1 MTHVFVYLVIASS
14 VHGGS
19 SWNVTPMPN
28 MDVCK
33 QFSESITKPRGF
45 DLNFPR
51 ASLVRCVEVKTDKP
65 VNPQYHINDRYISFT
80 IYGQQGKRGSLK
92 EAIYI

>member
-14 VHGGS
+14 VHGGISGGS

-28 MDVCK
+28 MDVCN
-33 QFSESITKPRGF
+33 QFRESITKPRGF

-65 VNPQYHINDRYISFT
+65 VNP
-80 IYGQQGKRGSLK
+80 
-92 EAIYI
+92 

>member
-28 MDVCK
+28 MDVCR
-33 QFSESITKPRGF
+33 QFSESITKPREF
-45 DLNFPR
+45 YLNFPR
-51 ASLVRCVEVKTDKP
+51 ASMVRCIEVKTDKP
-65 VNPQYHINDRYISFT
+65 VNP
-80 IYGQQGKRGSLK
+80 
-92 EAIYI
+92 

>member
-28 MDVCK
+28 MDVCE
-33 QFSESITKPRGF
+33 QFKESITKRRGF
-45 DLNFPR
+45 EGFNFPR
-51 ASLVRCVEVKTDKP
+51 ASLVRCIEAKTDKS
-65 VNPQYHINDRYISFT
+65 VNP
-80 IYGQQGKRGSLK
+80 
-92 EAIYI
+92 

>member
-28 MDVCK
+28 MDVAISSAK
-33 QFSESITKPRGF
+33 VSLNPG
-45 DLNFPR
+45 DLT
-51 ASLVRCVEVKTDKP
+51 L
-65 VNPQYHINDRYISFT
+65 ISP
-80 IYGQQGKRGSLK
+80 GQAWFAVLR
-92 EAIYI
+92 

>member
-28 MDVCK
+28 MDVCN

-51 ASLVRCVEVKTDKP
+51 ASLV
-65 VNPQYHINDRYISFT
+65 
-80 IYGQQGKRGSLK
+80 
-92 EAIYI
+92 